1 MLLEMILYLESR
13 KRRVSILTNSIFFDT
28 DCISA
33 FLWVNNE
40 CILEKL
46 YYGKIVIPKEV
57 YNELSNPCVIHLKE
71 KIDSL
76 IKKNAAEIL
85 SIEIDTE
92 EFELFC
98 KMTKR
103 PERGYKIIGKGEA
116 ASIVLAK
123 KYEGILGS
131 NNLKDISNYVNL
143 FSLKHLTT
151 GDILLE
157 AYDKNIITE
166 KEGNEIWRKMIN
178 KKRKLGASSFTEYI
192 KNNAL

>member
-1 MLLEMILYLESR
+1 
-13 KRRVSILTNSIFFDT
+13 
-28 DCISA
+28 
-33 FLWVNNE
+33 
-40 CILEKL
+40 
-46 YYGKIVIPKEV
+46 
-57 YNELSNPCVIHLKE
+57 
-71 KIDSL
+71 
-76 IKKNAAEIL
+76 
-85 SIEIDTE
+85 
-92 EFELFC
+92 
-98 KMTKR
+98 MTKR

-192 KNNAL
+192 KNNALKYWIMI

>member
-57 YNELSNPCVIHLKE
+57 YNELSNPCVTHLKE

-76 IKKNAAEIL
+76 IKKNAVEIL

-92 EFELFC
+92 EFELFFV
-98 KMTKR
+98 K
-103 PERGYKIIGKGEA
+103 
-116 ASIVLAK
+116 
-123 KYEGILGS
+123 
-131 NNLKDISNYVNL
+131 
-143 FSLKHLTT
+143 
-151 GDILLE
+151 
-157 AYDKNIITE
+157 
-166 KEGNEIWRKMIN
+166 
-178 KKRKLGASSFTEYI
+178 
-192 KNNAL
+192 